1 MFSVHPPQHHVACL
15 RSRGFPTMAQATG
28 LSSSDCRLCS
38 GTALVSTHT
47 SDGSSSARALV

>member
-15 RSRGFPTMAQATG
+15 RPRGFPTMAQATG